1 MLPKIS
7 SLRAEQIELLLS
19 FLSVPTSIRGASG
32 SSRTLHNLYHGSD
45 FVQTARTARFL
56 KITRDVAKS
65 TKRFQA
71 ISDSSVHRYA
81 PPLPQKKEEDKEH
94 TGFQQEETASW
105 NARGLSE
112 GHHRA
117 QIQSTASIFQI
128 SIQNCGKSSKSMR
141 LISSS
146 TF

>member
-32 SSRTLHNLYHGSD
+32 TSRSLHNLYHGSD

-71 ISDSSVHRYA
+71 ISYSSVY
-81 PPLPQKKEEDKEH
+81 PPLPKKERKKKN
-94 TGFQQEETASW
+94 TLGFNRKKLPPGMLGNSLKGTIELKSNQPLQFSKFPSRTVG
-105 NARGLSE
+105 N
-112 GHHRA
+112 H
-117 QIQSTASIFQI
+117 
-128 SIQNCGKSSKSMR
+128 QNQCD
-141 LISSS
+141 
-146 TF
+146 